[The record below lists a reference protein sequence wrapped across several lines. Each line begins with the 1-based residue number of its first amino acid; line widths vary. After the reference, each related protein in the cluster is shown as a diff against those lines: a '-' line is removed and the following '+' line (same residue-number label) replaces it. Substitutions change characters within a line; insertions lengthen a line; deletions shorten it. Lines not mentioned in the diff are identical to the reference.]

1 MTGNRIPDGLANLPP
16 DQVAGHFD
24 QAMTA
29 VVDSEGAVRG
39 APVDGAIGAEGPA
52 QALSPEAVAVIH
64 EGAARPRRRLPHRR
78 KTVAVKI
85 RHDDV
90 DYTVNFGVDPADG
103 SIVEMFL
110 DGSGKAGPMQAV
122 LDDGTVRRVMV
133 DAPAVSDPA
142 KALLDD
148 AAAIISL
155 ALQSGV
161 PLAAMVSIVGMRI
174 GDPGNGFASIIGAA
188 LGEAVKLARQP
199 MLL

>member
-1 MTGNRIPDGLANLPP
+1 MTGSRIPEGLANLPP

-24 QAMTA
+24 QAVMA

-39 APVDGAIGAEGPA
+39 APEDGAIGAEGPA
-52 QALSPEAVAVIH
+52 SAMSPAAVTIIH
-64 EGAARPRRRLPHRR
+64 EGVATPRRRLPYRR
-78 KTVAVKI
+78 KTIAVKL
-85 RHDDV
+85 RHDDI
-90 DYTVNFGVDPADG
+90 DYVVNFGVDPADG
-103 SIVEMFL
+103 RIVEMFL

-142 KALLDD
+142 KVVLDD

-161 PLAAMVSIVGMRI
+161 PLTAMVSIVGMRI

-188 LGEAVKLARQP
+188 LGEAVKLAREP
-199 MLL
+199 TLL